1 VLTLPKGA
9 VSASLARVVVAELI
23 SEKSKVGKF
32 DAAGVYSVME
42 IVVTSALLASVNE
55 APTQLTQ
62 YIP

>member
-1 VLTLPKGA
+1 